1 MQEAMV
7 LFLGWEDILEKG
19 MATHSS
25 LPAWRIPR
33 TKEPGGL
40 QSMGSQSVRHDGAT
54 FTFFSGFPG
63 DSDGKQSACNAG
75 DLVSIP
81 GLGRSPGEG
90 KSYPLLQYSGL
101 ENSMDYSPWG
111 RKELAM
117 TEQLSLS
124 LFYFTIEMVQ

>member
-1 MQEAMV
+1 MV

-33 TKEPGGL
+33 TKEPGRL

>member
-1 MQEAMV
+1 MAQTVRNLSAMQEAMV

-33 TKEPGGL
+33 TKEPGRL

-54 FTFFSGFPG
+54 FTVFSGFPG

-90 KSYPLLQYSGL
+90 NGYPLHI
-101 ENSMDYSPWG
+101 
-111 RKELAM
+111 LA
-117 TEQLSLS
+117 
-124 LFYFTIEMVQ
+124 